1 LPVRDETWSF
11 GEADMRNK
19 AFDATVI
26 VVLALLA
33 LAVAY
38 VCFEVLNSQADGESY
53 GFVLQGAIAAWVVS
67 FTLFTSVYLQFRKS
81 DDKELHE
88 RIEELQQK
96 LIRGAPHPSGF
107 ETEVAER
114 ERIVLARPH
123 EWKHGAGIVFY
134 FQLPPEEGH
143 DQYELTPEFRCTYA
157 PISENLGPNKLR
169 FRNVLKSPNNKAIA
183 QDPRKQFYKSYQE
196 TLEKRKRQSVYESY
210 SCEYIHVG
218 EDAGFVP
225 SLKVVTHEYAAITA
239 RKPDPL
245 TGSKRTPKWTKV
257 TREQYESLPKARSET
272 ADAPAP
278 SEAARARARGGGA
291 VRVAGSNGQTETA
304 VEGEIVRPEV
314 DTADPTTDLPPRGG
328 RVLHV
333 MIICY
338 HADLKKVFYFEF
350 WDKPDTFVESSAKFN
365 QIMDSV
371 RFLT

>member
-1 LPVRDETWSF
+1 
-11 GEADMRNK
+11 MRNK

-33 LAVAY
+33 LTVAY

-81 DDKELHE
+81 DDKDLYE

-157 PISENLGPNKLR
+157 PISEDLGPTRLR
-169 FRNVLKSPNNKAIA
+169 FRNVLRSRNNKTVA
-183 QDPRKQFYKSYQE
+183 QDPRTRFYKSYME

-210 SCEYIHVG
+210 SCEYVHVG
-218 EDAGFVP
+218 EDARPVP

-239 RKPDPL
+239 RRPDPL
-245 TGSKRTPKWTKV
+245 TGFKRTPKWTKV
-257 TREQYESLPKARSET
+257 TREQYESLPKVVNER
-272 ADAPAP
+272 ADAP
-278 SEAARARARGGGA
+278 S
-291 VRVAGSNGQTETA
+291 
-304 VEGEIVRPEV
+304 
-314 DTADPTTDLPPRGG
+314 PP
-328 RVLHV
+328 
-333 MIICY
+333 
-338 HADLKKVFYFEF
+338 
-350 WDKPDTFVESSAKFN
+350 
-365 QIMDSV
+365 
-371 RFLT
+371 

>member
-1 LPVRDETWSF
+1 
-11 GEADMRNK
+11 MRNK

-33 LAVAY
+33 LTVAY

-81 DDKELHE
+81 DDKDLYE

-157 PISENLGPNKLR
+157 PISEDLGPTRLR
-169 FRNVLKSPNNKAIA
+169 FRNVLRSRNNKAVA
-183 QDPRKQFYKSYQE
+183 QDPRTRFYKSYME

-210 SCEYIHVG
+210 SCEYVHVG
-218 EDAGFVP
+218 EDARPVP

-239 RKPDPL
+239 RRPDPL

-257 TREQYESLPKARSET
+257 TREQYESLPKVVNER
-272 ADAPAP
+272 ADAPSPPKA
-278 SEAARARARGGGA
+278 AGARARVGVAAEVATSGA
-291 VRVAGSNGQTETA
+291 NGRTQTA
-304 VEGEIVRPEV
+304 VEEELVRREV
-314 DTADPTTDLPPRGG
+314 DTADPTTDLSPRGAG
-328 RVLHV
+328 P
-333 MIICY
+333 C
-338 HADLKKVFYFEF
+338 
-350 WDKPDTFVESSAKFN
+350 TS
-365 QIMDSV
+365 
-371 RFLT
+371 

>member
-1 LPVRDETWSF
+1 
-11 GEADMRNK
+11 MRNK
-19 AFDATVI
+19 AFDAAVI
-26 VVLALLA
+26 VVLALVA

-38 VCFEVLNSQADGESY
+38 VCFEVLDSQADGESQ

-81 DDKELHE
+81 DDKDLYE

-134 FQLPPEEGH
+134 FQLPPEDGH
-143 DQYELTPEFRCTYA
+143 DHYELTPEFRCTYA
-157 PISENLGPNKLR
+157 PISEDLGPTKLR
-169 FRNVLKSPNNKAIA
+169 FRNVLKGRNNKAVA
-183 QDPRKQFYKSYQE
+183 KDPRTQFYKSYLE
-196 TLEKRKRQSVYESY
+196 TLAKRKQQSVYESY
-210 SCEYIHVG
+210 SCEYVHVG
-218 EDAGFVP
+218 EDVRPVP

-257 TREQYESLPKARSET
+257 TREQYESLPKTRNET
-272 ADAPAP
+272 SHAPVPPEAD
-278 SEAARARARGGGA
+278 RARAGGGGG
-291 VRVAGSNGQTETA
+291 RVAVFGSNGRTQTA
-304 VEGEIVRPEV
+304 VEDEIVRSEV

-350 WDKPDTFVESSAKFN
+350 WDEPGTFVESSAKFN

>member
-1 LPVRDETWSF
+1 
-11 GEADMRNK
+11 MRNK

-26 VVLALLA
+26 VVLALAA

-38 VCFEVLNSQADGESY
+38 VCFEVLDSQADGESY

-81 DDKELHE
+81 DDKDLYE

-134 FQLPPEEGH
+134 FQLPPDEGQ
-143 DQYELTPEFRCTYA
+143 DLYELTPEFRCTYA
-157 PISENLGPNKLR
+157 PISEDLGPTRLR
-169 FRNVLKSPNNKAIA
+169 FRNVLKSRNNKATA
-183 QDPRKQFYKSYQE
+183 QDPRTRFYKSYLQ

-210 SCEYIHVG
+210 SCEYVHVG
-218 EDAGFVP
+218 EDSRPVP
-225 SLKVVTHEYAAITA
+225 SLKVITHEYAAITA
-239 RKPDPL
+239 RRPDPL
-245 TGSKRTPKWTKV
+245 TGSKRTPKWSKV
-257 TREQYESLPKARSET
+257 TKEQYESLSKARNEK
-272 ADAPAP
+272 ADVPAP
-278 SEAARARARGGGA
+278 SEAAGARARGGGGSGA
-291 VRVAGSNGQTETA
+291 AGVAADGSNGHTRTTA
-304 VEGEIVRPEV
+304 VEDEIVRPEV

-338 HADLKKVFYFEF
+338 HADLKKVIYFEF